1 MTGSRD
7 PTRSLS
13 LRREGRGK
21 VTRKVFE
28 LHRGM
33 RQAVVDSDIA
43 GLRGREPTM
52 SRINWGEAAE
62 HRLSR
67 SDAVMQATVDTA
79 LLNPPDWLGGLIER
93 AILKGVEQ
101 ASQELRT
108 ELAIDLGDVNAVHT
122 FAVMSEVT
130 GIANETIRRALRLIG
145 DAVERKTSP
154 EILMRDLRIVLEK
167 VTKLRLNML
176 VNTAVVRAVNA
187 GKLVAYKDQGVK
199 QVGVN
204 PEWMPVPH
212 VHDAKKIKAGDIEVY
227 EWESE
232 TAFLLRCMEEVGNES
247 QCQLVWDLEAA
258 DRAAARKKAAT
269 RKTAAK
275 KKAAKKKSKSKKGLF
290 SPPVLVNVLT
300 SGDDRVCDDCNDI
313 AAEGPYDIDTAQGLI
328 PSHPNC
334 RCAFVPFDD
343 SRYAPIEEQD
353 EEW

>member
-13 LRREGRGK
+13 LRSEGRGK

-33 RQAVVDSDIA
+33 RQAIVDSDIA
-43 GLRGREPTM
+43 GLREREPMM
-52 SRINWGEAAE
+52 SLINWGEASS
-62 HRLSR
+62 HRLQRTES
-67 SDAVMQATVDTA
+67 VIQATVDSA
-79 LLNPPDWLGGLIER
+79 LLNPPDWLGSLIER
-93 AILKGVEQ
+93 AVQKGVEQ
-101 ASQELRT
+101 AAQELRT
-108 ELAIDLGDVNAVHT
+108 ELDHLDLDDVNAVHG

-130 GIANETIRRALRLIG
+130 GIANETIRRTLRHVS

-154 EILMRDLRIVLEK
+154 DILMRDLRIVLEK

-212 VHDAKKIKAGDIEVY
+212 MHDAKKKPA
-227 EWESE
+227 
-232 TAFLLRCMEEVGNES
+232 
-247 QCQLVWDLEAA
+247 
-258 DRAAARKKAAT
+258 K
-269 RKTAAK
+269 K
-275 KKAAKKKSKSKKGLF
+275 KKAAKRKKGIWGEPF
-290 SPPVLVNVLT
+290 LVNVLT
-300 SGDDRVCDDCNDI
+300 SGDDKVCDDCNDI
-313 AAEGPYDIDTAQGLI
+313 AEEGPYDIDTAQGLI

-343 SRYAPIEEQD
+343 NRYAPIEEQD